1 MCLYRDVRCLS
12 GLDWVFWFGW
22 IFGNCNFHTASKPKF
37 FYRGASDL
45 TWRILRGN
53 ARALPESQ
61 LNPISL
67 RFHLSLSLPLLC
79 CLFSFPKSCRNGK
92 NYMNLTFL
100 NAFKDARIPLLALS
114 SSFMV
119 SKQRWRLDIPPSAF
133 AEILSQ
139 TTLQY
144 GDKFAVSK
152 RSTTVRLAL

>member
-1 MCLYRDVRCLS
+1 MSDAFLSSLS

-45 TWRILRGN
+45 TWRILKGN

-67 RFHLSLSLPLLC
+67 RFHLSLCRYCVVYSV
-79 CLFSFPKSCRNGK
+79 FPKSCRNGK

-119 SKQRWRLDIPPSAF
+119 SKQRWRLDIPPSAP

>member
-1 MCLYRDVRCLS
+1 MSDVLAGLIEFLGLDEFLVIAISIQLANLCLS
-12 GLDWVFWFGW
+12 FWIDLGD
-22 IFGNCNFHTASKPKF
+22 IERKRKSITREPTKSNF
-37 FYRGASDL
+37 
-45 TWRILRGN
+45 
-53 ARALPESQ
+53 SQ
-61 LNPISL
+61 IP
-67 RFHLSLSLPLLC
+67 SLSLPLLC